1 MNPTP
6 TATARHALVIGIDDY
21 PYISKLQGCVNDARL
36 IRGILEQNFGF
47 PPENITQLLNEQAT
61 REAILRE
68 LDALVDRIGKDDI
81 VVIQYA
87 GHGSQMTDREGDEPD
102 GLDETIMPYDT
113 EGWRGDNRDISDD
126 EIHLRLLR
134 LSRKT
139 SYTTLI
145 VDACHSG
152 TITRDGF
159 GMRARAMPPDL
170 RPVEQLPPSP
180 ITPEMQ
186 AEMKASAGS
195 RGPSGWLPM
204 EDHYVLLA
212 GCRDEEIS
220 YEYQVEG
227 GSQPVVHGAMTY
239 FLSEELVRA
248 VPGTTYRDV
257 FERVAAKVNA
267 NNGRQHPQMEGRI
280 DREIFGIRD
289 VEPMRFVRVAARE
302 GTIVTL
308 AAGAAHGIT
317 VGSTYTVY
325 PQSSKEVRDQAAL
338 GTVEVTDVGAFE
350 SEARIGDPD
359 AGEAIVIGSRAV
371 ETEHAWGG
379 FRLGVEVVDRTG
391 GEPSVESLERQLEGC
406 PLLEPRK
413 DGASVRVYAL
423 GPRERA
429 EADDPVPQLGA
440 IEAPTLAVVDQSGG
454 LLMPPKT
461 FDQAQDVRD
470 NLEKLARYRQLLHLD
485 NPDLSSVLRGRIRF
499 ELLRRDSSGSWAVAE
514 PEAAGGHVVYEEGE
528 AIAFRVSSSH
538 DEPLFVTI
546 FDFGLAGQ
554 VAQVFPRR
562 HASQKL
568 GAGLSFDVWTEGKPR
583 RVTLKEV
590 GPYVDQGLEAV
601 KLIASENEV
610 ELSGLEQE
618 GFRAGPTS
626 ARGLA
631 RLFGAAASGGDTRGI
646 EEPVEDDWIS
656 LTRAFVVRRRRSGGL
671 TASGPSLNVGNL
683 SLAAS
688 NIEGG
693 QVTVEPHDSPRVQA
707 STPTPES
714 LLGAMRQTEMRSSQ
728 AVLLEE
734 VSAGRS
740 GEVTL
745 RVPAPPPGLGQLVLA
760 TDDVGLL
767 SWHLPELDPAGA
779 AGRDAAYTYHIPCG
793 DEGRGLPAKLTVG
806 TLKVMVFP
814 RVDPLLE
821 IAGQAV
827 AAWWE
832 PKVRPYRVRTFLPDG
847 FDGAEASAI
856 GADDWKALSAGRAL
870 LMVHGTNSQAHLA
883 FGGLGRSFVEEV
895 HRRYEGR
902 VFAFD
907 HPTLSHDPI
916 QNVQW
921 LIEQIPEDT
930 SLDLDMICH
939 SRGGLVARVLSEG
952 QESLEL
958 GNRRID
964 VGTVVFVGSPNAGT
978 PMAVG
983 REMGRFFDTYTNLLC
998 RLPSL
1003 SGMDALAV
1011 VLEALKHVATMGM
1024 GGLRGLR
1031 SMEPGGSF
1039 GQRLAQGHA
1048 DPGVHYFAVASDF
1061 RPKDR
1066 VLARLMGTQLKGL
1079 FDGPHDFVVPV
1090 ESVYGENGS
1099 PLFPVTERVVL
1110 SGDEAMSHVEY
1121 FASPL
1126 VRNTILK
1133 ALAETPG
1140 A

>member
-1 MNPTP
+1 MNPP
-6 TATARHALVIGIDDY
+6 TAKPARHALVIGIDDY
-21 PYISKLQGCVNDARL
+21 PYISKLQGCVNDAL
-36 IRGILEQNFGF
+36 LMRGILEQNFGF
-47 PPENITQLLNEQAT
+47 PPDNIIQLLNEQAT

-68 LDALVDRIGKDDI
+68 LDALVDRVGKDDL

-102 GLDETIMPYDT
+102 GLDETIMPFDT

-159 GMRARAMPPDL
+159 GMMARAMPPDL

-186 AEMKASAGS
+186 AEMQQSAGT

-220 YEYQVEG
+220 YEYQVKG
-227 GSQPVVHGAMTY
+227 GAEPVVHGAMTY
-239 FLSEELVRA
+239 FLSEELIRA
-248 VPGTTYRDV
+248 TPGTTYRDV

-267 NNGRQHPQMEGRI
+267 NNARQHPQMEGRI
-280 DREIFGIRD
+280 DRELFGVRD
-289 VEPMRFVRVAARE
+289 VQPMSFVRVAARE
-302 GTIVTL
+302 GALVTL
-308 AAGAAHGIT
+308 AGGAAHGIT

-325 PQSSKEVRDQAAL
+325 PQTAKDRRDGEAL
-338 GTVEVTDVGAFE
+338 GTLRVTEVGAFE
-350 SEARIGDPD
+350 SEAQIAEPE
-359 AGEAIVIGSRAV
+359 AVEAIVPGSRAV

-379 FRLGVEVVDRTG
+379 FRLGVEVEDRTG
-391 GEPSVESLERQLEGC
+391 GEPAVALLTQALEAC
-406 PLLEPRK
+406 PLLEPTESGG
-413 DGASVRVYAL
+413 DVRVYAL
-423 GPRERA
+423 GPRDRLA
-429 EADDPVPQLGA
+429 EGDPVPQLGLIDA
-440 IEAPTLAVVDQSGG
+440 SALAVVDQSGG
-454 LLMPPKT
+454 LLMPPKAL
-461 FDQAQDVRD
+461 DQAQDVRD

-485 NPDLSSVLRGRIRF
+485 NPDLNSALRGRVRF
-499 ELLRRDSSGSWAVAE
+499 ELLRKDASGGWVVAE
-514 PEAAGGHVVYEEGE
+514 PEEAGGQVVYEEGD
-528 AIAFRVSSSH
+528 AIAFRVSSTH

-554 VAQVFPRR
+554 VSQVFPRR

-568 GAGLSFDVWTEGKPR
+568 GAGLSFDVWTEGKAR

-590 GPYVDQGLEAV
+590 GPYVAEGIEAV
-601 KLIASENEV
+601 KLIASETEV

-656 LTRAFVVRRRRSGGL
+656 QTRAFVVRRLRSGGL
-671 TASGPSLNVGNL
+671 AVGGSSLNVGNL
-683 SLAAS
+683 SLTAS
-688 NIEGG
+688 GLEG

-740 GEVTL
+740 GAVTL
-745 RVPAPPPGLGQLVLA
+745 RVPAPPPGHGQVVLA
-760 TDDVGLL
+760 TDDAGVL
-767 SWHLPELDPAGA
+767 SWHLPELEAVGA
-779 AGRDAAYTYHIPCG
+779 SGRGDGYTYHIPCG
-793 DEGRGLPAKLTVG
+793 EEGRGLPAKLTVG

-827 AAWWE
+827 ASWWE
-832 PKVRPYRVRTFLPDG
+832 PKVRPYRARSFLPDD
-847 FDGAEASAI
+847 FDRPEATAI
-856 GADDWKALSAGRAL
+856 GSEEWKSLSGGRAL

-883 FGGLGRSFVEEV
+883 FAGLGRSFVEAV

-907 HPTLSHDPI
+907 HPTLSHDPV

-921 LIEQIPEDT
+921 LIDQIPEDT
-930 SLDLDMICH
+930 TLELDMICH

-958 GNRRID
+958 GSRRVD

-983 REMGRFFDTYTNLLC
+983 REMGRFFDTYTNLFC

-1011 VLEALKHVATMGM
+1011 VLESIKHVATIGM
-1024 GGLRGLR
+1024 AGLKGLR

-1039 GQRLAQGHA
+1039 GQRLAQGSVG
-1048 DPGVHYFAVASDF
+1048 PGVRYFAVASDF
-1061 RPKDR
+1061 RPTDR
-1066 VLARLMGTQLKGL
+1066 VLARLMATQLKGL
-1079 FDGPHDFVVPV
+1079 FEGPHDFVVPV

-1099 PLFPVTERVVL
+1099 PRFPVAERLVL

-1121 FASPL
+1121 FGSPL
-1126 VRNTILK
+1126 VRNAILK
-1133 ALAETPG
+1133 ALDG
-1140 A
+1140 AG

>member
-1 MNPTP
+1 MNSTR
-6 TATARHALVIGIDDY
+6 TDAARHALVIGIDDY
-21 PYISKLQGCVNDARL
+21 PYISKLQGCVNDALLMR
-36 IRGILEQNFGF
+36 RILEQKFGF
-47 PPENITQLLNEQAT
+47 SPDNITQLLNEQAT

-68 LDALVDRIGKDDI
+68 LDALVARVGEDDI

-170 RPVEQLPPSP
+170 RPVDQLPPSP

-186 AEMKASAGS
+186 AEMQRSAGT

-220 YEYQVEG
+220 YEYQVNEG
-227 GSQPVVHGAMTY
+227 KQPVVHGAMTY
-239 FLSEELVRA
+239 FLSEELIRA
-248 VPGTTYRDV
+248 MPGTTYRDV

-289 VEPMRFVRVAARE
+289 VQPMKFVKVEARE
-302 GTIVTL
+302 GDVVTL
-308 AAGAAHGIT
+308 SAGAAHGVT

-325 PQSSKEVRDQAAL
+325 PQTSKETRDQDAL
-338 GTVEVTDVGAFE
+338 GTVQITDVGAFE
-350 SEARIGDPD
+350 SEAQIGDP
-359 AGEAIVIGSRAV
+359 ATVEAIVAGSRAV
-371 ETEHAWGG
+371 ETEHAWGS

-391 GEPSVESLERQLEGC
+391 GETSVESLVRQLEGC
-406 PLLEPRK
+406 PLLELKERE
-413 DGASVRVYAL
+413 ASLRVYAL
-423 GPRERA
+423 GPRDRA
-429 EADDPVPQLGA
+429 TPEDPVPQLGA
-440 IEAPTLAVVDQSGG
+440 IDAPTLAVVDQSGG

-461 FDQAQDVRD
+461 LDQAEDVRD

-485 NPDLSSVLRGRIRF
+485 NPDPGNTLRGRIRF
-499 ELLRRDSSGSWAVAE
+499 ELLRKDSTGGWIVAE
-514 PEAAGGHVVYEEGE
+514 PEEAGGHVVYEEGE

-568 GAGLSFDVWTEGKPR
+568 GAGLSFDVWTQGKPR

-590 GPYVDQGLEAV
+590 GPHVDQGVEAV
-601 KLIASENEV
+601 KLIASETEV

-626 ARGLA
+626 AHGLA

-656 LTRAFVVRRRRSGGL
+656 LTRAFVVRRRRTGGL
-671 TASGPSLNVGNL
+671 SAGGSSLNVGNVSL
-683 SLAAS
+683 SAS
-688 NIEGG
+688 DIQG
-693 QVTVEPHDSPRVQA
+693 QVTVEAHDSPHVQA
-707 STPTPES
+707 SAPTPES
-714 LLGAMRQTEMRSSQ
+714 LLGAMRMAEMRSTQ

-745 RVPAPPPGLGQLVLA
+745 RVPAPPPGHGQVVLA
-760 TDDVGLL
+760 ADDVGVL
-767 SWHLPELDPAGA
+767 SWHLPELA
-779 AGRDAAYTYHIPCG
+779 AEGPSGRGDAFTYHIPCG
-793 DEGRGLPAKLTVG
+793 EEGRGLPAKLTVG

-832 PKVRPYRVRTFLPDG
+832 PKVRPYRVRTFLPDD
-847 FDGAEASAI
+847 FDRPEATAI
-856 GADDWKALSAGRAL
+856 GPEDWKALSAGRAL

-883 FGGLGRSFVEEV
+883 FGGLGRSFVEDL
-895 HRRYEGR
+895 HRRYAGR

-907 HPTLSHDPI
+907 HPTLSHDPV

-921 LIEQIPEDT
+921 LIDQVPEGM
-930 SLDLDMICH
+930 SLDLDLICH
-939 SRGGLVARVLSEG
+939 SRGGLVARVLTEA

-958 GNRRID
+958 GTRRIN

-1003 SGMDALAV
+1003 TGLDALAV
-1011 VLEALKHVATMGM
+1011 VLESIKHVASMGM

-1039 GQRLAQGHA
+1039 AQRLAQGSA
-1048 DPGVHYFAVASDF
+1048 DPGVRYFAVASDF
-1061 RPKDR
+1061 QPKDR
-1066 VLARLMGTQLKGL
+1066 VLARLMATQLKGL

-1090 ESVYGENGS
+1090 ASVYGENGS
-1099 PLFPVTERVVL
+1099 PLFPVSERLVL

-1121 FASPL
+1121 FGSPR
-1126 VRNTILK
+1126 VRNAISK
-1133 ALAETPG
+1133 ALSG
-1140 A
+1140 ATTTA